1 MASATPTRARKPLPK
16 LAWLQPAVLVG
27 SLLPLAVILF
37 RGLTGRLGANPIA
50 TAMNQ
55 LGLLALIFLMVSLFC
70 SPLKVLFGWKWP
82 LKVRKTLGL
91 LGFFTAL
98 AHFTVWLVLDQG
110 LTVQGA
116 LGDIVSRPFI
126 LVGLAAL
133 MMLVPLARTS
143 TKKALKEMG
152 FGAWKRLH
160 RLAYVATALGV
171 VHFFLRVKA
180 DVTEPM
186 IYGGVFVFLMAVRFY
201 DHRRAL
207 QRARATLNR

>member
-1 MASATPTRARKPLPK
+1 MVGASNARVRKPLPK

-37 RGLTGRLGANPIA
+37 KALTGRLGANPIA

-55 LGLLALIFLMVSLFC
+55 LGLLALIFLMASLVC

-110 LTVQGA
+110 LTLQGA

-126 LVGLAAL
+126 LVGFAAL

-143 TKKALKEMG
+143 TKKALKAMG

-180 DVTEPM
+180 DVTEPSV
-186 IYGGVFVFLMAVRFY
+186 YGGVFALLMAVRFY
-201 DHRRAL
+201 DHRRRL
-207 QRARATLNR
+207 HRARATLSP